1 MFRKPPNGVTG
12 LLCVSTTPF
21 TRLITRL
28 LFIAVSMGAASAYTA
43 LSDESLQRIPTAGT
57 DFDIHNG
64 ALLAPILI
72 PRVPGT
78 EGSRKVQQHFVRF
91 FKESLPDWDIEWHN
105 SSATTPATGDKQIPF
120 ANLIF
125 RRDPPWASPGDVA
138 RLTLAAHYD
147 TLYQPE
153 GFIGAIDSAAPCA
166 MLMHVARSIDKAL
179 TQKWAA
185 MEASGDGGNGLEEDR
200 GVQIMLLDG
209 EEAWVHWSDT
219 DSLYGSRALAESW
232 ETTAYEPRSTFASP
246 LGAISLFVLLDLLGA
261 KGPTVPSYFQTTH
274 WAYQKMALLES
285 RMRKLALLATKPSVD
300 FLPETGK
307 EAGQF
312 RYGFVE
318 DDHVPFMNRGVDIL
332 HIIPSPF
339 PPVWHTMADTGI
351 NLDIAT
357 VDDWA
362 KIVTAFTAEWMEL
375 DGMMPKVKP
384 RMDSRDT
391 KTEL

>member
-1 MFRKPPNGVTG
+1 MFRKPPDGVTG
-12 LLCVSTTPF
+12 LLSVSATPF
-21 TRLITRL
+21 ARLIARL
-28 LFIAVSMGAASAYTA
+28 LFIAVSMGAASAYTS

-57 DFDIHNG
+57 DFDIHSG

-91 FKESLPDWDIEWHN
+91 FKESLPDWEIEWHN
-105 SSATTPATGDKQIPF
+105 SSATTPATGNEQIPF

-185 MEASGDGGNGLEEDR
+185 MEVSGEGGDGLEEDR

-209 EEAWVHWSDT
+209 EEAWVRWSAT
-219 DSLYGSRALAESW
+219 DSLYGSR
-232 ETTAYEPRSTFASP
+232 
-246 LGAISLFVLLDLLGA
+246 
-261 KGPTVPSYFQTTH
+261 
-274 WAYQKMALLES
+274 
-285 RMRKLALLATKPSVD
+285 
-300 FLPETGK
+300 
-307 EAGQF
+307 
-312 RYGFVE
+312 
-318 DDHVPFMNRGVDIL
+318 
-332 HIIPSPF
+332 
-339 PPVWHTMADTGI
+339 
-351 NLDIAT
+351 
-357 VDDWA
+357 
-362 KIVTAFTAEWMEL
+362 
-375 DGMMPKVKP
+375 
-384 RMDSRDT
+384 
-391 KTEL
+391 